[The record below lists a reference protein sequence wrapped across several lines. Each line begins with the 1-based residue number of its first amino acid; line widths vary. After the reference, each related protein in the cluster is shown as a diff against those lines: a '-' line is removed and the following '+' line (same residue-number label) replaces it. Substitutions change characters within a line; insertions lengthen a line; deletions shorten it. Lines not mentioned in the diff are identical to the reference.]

1 MTLPRDRRELE
12 AAVQARFQGMLPTV
26 LARLEDIAQPNSR
39 HTACARRMLEE
50 HGDDAQRRSQREPA
64 G

>member
-12 AAVQARFQGMLPTV
+12 AAVE
-26 LARLEDIAQPNSR
+26 ARLRAMHEDNLPSIRAW
-39 HTACARRMLEE
+39 
-50 HGDDAQRRSQREPA
+50 A